1 MPRKKLSMRKI
12 REVAR
17 LKALGL
23 SIRQIGS
30 SCGIPPSTVSDYI
43 ERLKT
48 AGILLP
54 ISDELDAEELDRLLF
69 TLPDTRGRDAV
80 RPVPE
85 WDAIHKQLR
94 GKAVTLQL
102 LWEEYRENE
111 PAGYSYS
118 QFCVH
123 YRRWAKTIDVSMRQV
138 HRAGEKL
145 YIDYAGMTMPL
156 TDPATGEVT
165 AVQVFVAAFGAS
177 QYIYTEATLSQQL
190 PDWIDSHARTFEYLG
205 GVPEVI
211 VPDNLKSGVTK
222 ACRYEPD
229 VNPTYADMARHY
241 GVAVIP
247 ARPIKPKDKAKVESA
262 VQIVER
268 KILASLRGRT
278 FFSLGELNE
287 AIHQL
292 LPSVNE
298 RPFQKLEGSRKLLFE
313 QLDLPVLRPLPAHR
327 YQFRKS
333 LTATVNIDYHIDV
346 CKHYYSVPFSLR
358 GQRVD
363 VWISSG
369 TIEILHRDKRV
380 ACHARSR
387 SKGGCTTVAEHM
399 PKAHLKHLEW
409 TPSRLL
415 SWAGSIGPRCAQAV
429 ETIMADLPHP
439 EQGYRACL
447 GIMRLAKAYEAD
459 RVEAACRR
467 AVHLDV
473 CSYRSIQSILKSG
486 KDADALPDSA
496 EHSGTSARQHRN
508 VRGRDYYETQNSDLT
523 GKDISHAQ

>member
-1 MPRKKLSMRKI
+1 MRKI

-17 LKALGL
+17 LKASGL
-23 SIRQIGS
+23 SIRQIAG
-30 SCGIPPSTVSDYI
+30 SCGIARSTVSDYI
-43 ERLKT
+43 DRLKN
-48 AGILLP
+48 AGIAMP
-54 ISDELDAEELDRLLF
+54 IPAELDFEELDRLLF
-69 TLPDTRGRDAV
+69 TVPDTRGRDAI

-85 WDAIHKQLR
+85 WETIHKQLR

-111 PAGYSYS
+111 PTGYSYS

-145 YIDYAGMTMPL
+145 YVDYAGMTMPL
-156 TDPATGEVT
+156 TDPTTGEVT
-165 AVQVFVAAFGAS
+165 ATQIFVAALGAS
-177 QYIYTEATLSQQL
+177 QYIYAEATLSQQL
-190 PDWIDSHARTFEYLG
+190 SDWVDSHVRTFEYLG

-222 ACRYEPD
+222 ACRYDPD

-262 VQIVER
+262 VQIIER

-313 QLDLPVLRPLPAHR
+313 QLDLPVLRALPAHR

-333 LTATVNIDYHIDV
+333 LTATVNIDYHVDV

-358 GQRVD
+358 GQQVD

-380 ACHARSR
+380 ACHARGR
-387 SKGGCTTVAEHM
+387 SKGGCTTVAAHM

-415 SWAGSIGPRCAQAV
+415 SWAGSIGPRCAQV
-429 ETIMADLPHP
+429 LGIIMADRPHP

-447 GIMRLAKAYEAD
+447 GIMRLSKGYGAA
-459 RVEAACRR
+459 RVEAACHR

-486 KDADALPDSA
+486 KDADSLPDSA
-496 EHSGTSARQHRN
+496 EHHGTSSQQHCN
-508 VRGRDYYETQNSDLT
+508 VRGRGYYETQTDLEAR
-523 GKDISHAQ
+523 KALAHAE